1 MEDMVTARE
10 DLQTDEELRSIVSQQ
25 ARLTHQAEAFIE
37 KVDWKEQLD
46 SIRDMRVVKMP
57 KII

>member
-1 MEDMVTARE
+1 MVTARD